1 MVRKGKEGMT
11 SVRKSSLRR
20 SERPD
25 EPVKPVSVITRI
37 VWVVVT
43 APFTLLSLVL
53 AVGCVDIVM
62 RAKSGIDVLGGLL
75 GMLLSLTVVPSFT
88 AIAFFPSK
96 WIRNPSRR
104 MKYWYR
110 GWLYGGLV
118 CLFVLP
124 LVYPF
129 IERLISFFF

>member
-1 MVRKGKEGMT
+1 MT
-11 SVRKSSLRR
+11 SVRKSSLHRG
-20 SERPD
+20 ERPD
-25 EPVKPVSVITRI
+25 EDVKPVSVIMRI

-43 APFTLLSLVL
+43 VPFTFLSLVA

-62 RAKSGIDVLGGLL
+62 RAKSGIDVFGGLL

-104 MKYWYR
+104 MECWYY
-110 GWLYGGLV
+110 GWLSGALIGFLMPSS
-118 CLFVLP
+118 FFA
-124 LVYPF
+124 F
-129 IERLISFFF
+129 IGQLISFFL

>member
-1 MVRKGKEGMT
+1 MT
-11 SVRKSSLRR
+11 SVRKSSLHRG
-20 SERPD
+20 EWPD
-25 EPVKPVSVITRI
+25 EDVKPVSVIMRI
-37 VWVVVT
+37 VWFVVT
-43 APFTLLSLVL
+43 MPFTLLSLVL
-53 AVGCVDIVM
+53 AVGFYDGVM
-62 RAKSGIDVLGGLL
+62 NMKSGIDVFGMLL

>member
-1 MVRKGKEGMT
+1 MT
-11 SVRKSSLRR
+11 SVRKSSLHRG
-20 SERPD
+20 ERQD
-25 EPVKPVSVITRI
+25 EDVKPVSVIMRI

-53 AVGCVDIVM
+53 AVGFYDGVM
-62 RAKSGIDVLGGLL
+62 NMKSGIDVFGMLL

-129 IERLISFFF
+129 IERLISCFF

>member
-1 MVRKGKEGMT
+1 MT
-11 SVRKSSLRR
+11 SVRKSSLHRG
-20 SERPD
+20 ERTD
-25 EPVKPVSVITRI
+25 EYVKPVSVIMRI

-53 AVGCVDIVM
+53 AVGFYDGVM
-62 RAKSGIDVLGGLL
+62 NMKSGIDVFGMLL

>member
-1 MVRKGKEGMT
+1 MA
-11 SVRKSSLRR
+11 SVRKSSLHRG
-20 SERPD
+20 ERPD
-25 EPVKPVSVITRI
+25 EDVKPVSVIMRI

-53 AVGCVDIVM
+53 AVGFYDGVM
-62 RAKSGIDVLGGLL
+62 NMKSGIDVFGMLL

-118 CLFVLP
+118 CHFVLP
-124 LVYPF
+124 LVYRF
-129 IERLISFFF
+129 IERMISFFF

>member
-1 MVRKGKEGMT
+1 MV
-11 SVRKSSLRR
+11 SVRKSSLHR

-25 EPVKPVSVITRI
+25 EDVKPVSVIMRI

-62 RAKSGIDVLGGLL
+62 RAKSGIDAFGGLL

-88 AIAFFPSK
+88 AIAFFPSE

-104 MKYWYR
+104 MEYWYY
-110 GWLYGGLV
+110 GWLCGALIGFLMPSS
-118 CLFVLP
+118 FFS
-124 LVYPF
+124 F
-129 IERLISFFF
+129 IGQLISFFL